1 MLHLPNKHEP
11 RESDHGPPLRA
22 MPTFVGDDVAQ
33 RQLAEELQQALVVA
47 QQIATAEHHGQ
58 IEPEHLM
65 LALLEYHE
73 GAVWDLILS
82 FGIDQ
87 AMIRTELVLELE
99 QLPKA
104 FGHARYPAPR
114 LSRALDLAQSEA
126 ARLND
131 DEVGLD
137 HLLLALVDLRVGGTT
152 ARIFAEQGITQERMY
167 QALGELRGSQQP
179 GFRPAEPTYETLE
192 T

>member
-1 MLHLPNKHEP
+1 SWGTH
-11 RESDHGPPLRA
+11 
-22 MPTFVGDDVAQ
+22 VAQ
-33 RQLAEELQQALVVA
+33 RNLGEEVQQALMVA

-58 IEPEHLM
+58 IEPEHVM
-65 LALLEYHE
+65 LALLEYQK
-73 GAVWDLILS
+73 GAVWNLILS

-87 AMIRTELVLELE
+87 ATIRTELVLELE

-126 ARLND
+126 AHLND
-131 DEVGLD
+131 DEVRLE

-152 ARIFAEQGITQERMY
+152 ARIFAEQDITQERMY
-167 QALGELRGSQQP
+167 QALGEIRGAQQP
-179 GFRPAEPTYETLE
+179 GFR
-192 T
+192 

>member
-1 MLHLPNKHEP
+1 
-11 RESDHGPPLRA
+11 A
-22 MPTFVGDDVAQ
+22 
-33 RQLAEELQQALVVA
+33 A
-47 QQIATAEHHGQ
+47 QQIANEEHHGQ

-65 LALLEYHE
+65 LALVEYQE
-73 GAVWDLILS
+73 GTIAQLVTS

-87 AMIRTELVLELE
+87 IVVRSELIIELDE
-99 QLPKA
+99 LPKA

-192 T
+192 TFGRNLTRLAHAGKLDPV